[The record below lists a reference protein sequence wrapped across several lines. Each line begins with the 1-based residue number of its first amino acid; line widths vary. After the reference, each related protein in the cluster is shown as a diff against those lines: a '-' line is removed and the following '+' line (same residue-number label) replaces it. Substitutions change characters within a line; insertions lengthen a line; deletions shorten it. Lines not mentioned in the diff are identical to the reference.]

1 MDSEAIKLLSQP
13 SRERLADQIS
23 RQIKQLI
30 LTKKLQVGEKLPTER
45 QLAQTLKVS
54 KVVVREAL
62 HSLEQA
68 GFVEIHPGP
77 SGGSFVSDKS
87 YRPLLNSMNDLL
99 QDGNLTLQ
107 HFYEARKAIELTS
120 MQLALENIREEDL
133 KELENIN
140 DQIIE
145 DIVNKERFPY
155 HNREFHVK
163 ISEISGNPLIKLI
176 AGALLT
182 ILIML
187 YPVPMV
193 SPEFVEKTYHRH
205 LAIINAMK
213 QRNRK
218 DCEELICQDVEMTK
232 KMLAAWPVHQTTQPA
247 DMR

>member
-1 MDSEAIKLLSQP
+1 MESQTIKLLSQP
-13 SRERLADQIS
+13 NRERLADQIS

-30 LTKKLQVGEKLPTER
+30 LTKKVQVGEKLPTER
-45 QLAQTLKVS
+45 KLAQTLNVS

-68 GFVEIHPGP
+68 GFVEIHPG
-77 SGGSFVSDKS
+77 SAGGSFVSDKS
-87 YRPLLNSMNDLL
+87 YRPLLNSIHDLL

-120 MQLALENIREEDL
+120 MQLALENLKAQDL
-133 KELENIN
+133 KELEKIN
-140 DQIIE
+140 DQILE
-145 DIVNKERFPY
+145 DMVNKERFPY
-155 HNREFHVK
+155 HNKDFHVK

-193 SPEFVEKTYHRH
+193 SAEFVNKTYHRH
-205 LAIINAMK
+205 LAMIDAMK

-218 DCEELICQDVEMTK
+218 DCEDLICQDVEMTK
-232 KMLAAWPVHQTTQPA
+232 EMLAAWPVNQNAQPA
-247 DMR
+247 DME